1 MSPAIRA
8 LSRLAV
14 IITALMLM
22 ACSSDAPKPN
32 IVLIVMDTTR
42 QDHLSC
48 YGYDRANTPNLEEL
62 ARESTLFRSAYSVG
76 SWTPPGHASLFTGLY
91 PAAHGC
97 TQENWTLSGDLVT
110 LAEILGGAGYRTV
123 GITENATVSAASGF
137 DQGFD
142 EYHETWR
149 HDIPQDNPAV
159 ALFNSSMATIDPEF
173 PFFLFVNFIEPHAPY
188 KSSGEFIDT
197 YVKDPGSGPD
207 GNDTQDYYLGRL
219 NWNEP
224 EFAHMQALYDAE
236 ILYTDQQI
244 GRIIDRLKQDNL
256 WDNTVFIVTSDHGE
270 NIGDHGHMEH
280 YFTLYESVVRIPLLI
295 HYPQA
300 FPPGAEDNDPTQLT
314 DLVPTLLNLLEL
326 GEGDTQG
333 IDLLETG
340 ARKDRPVLLEFYWPA
355 EAIETYGEDWDSVEL
370 NRWKRH
376 LRAVIYGDDKLIWAS
391 DGDHELYDLQA
402 DPAEEN
408 NLTHLPGGA
417 DKVEALTSL
426 LENLI
431 KRYHRDIPGDRISGG
446 PELDEETRE
455 ALRSLGYVR

>member
-142 EYHETWR
+142 SFDDVDMNCPLDRQKFMFNLVMDLCAEDFEFENFTEVTEFYKKLINFLRQMNYSKFESEEFSTQKEGLERLAEEQR
-149 HDIPQDNPAV
+149 H
-159 ALFNSSMATIDPEF
+159 L
-173 PFFLFVNFIEPHAPY
+173 HA
-188 KSSGEFIDT
+188 
-197 YVKDPGSGPD
+197 
-207 GNDTQDYYLGRL
+207 R
-219 NWNEP
+219 
-224 EFAHMQALYDAE
+224 
-236 ILYTDQQI
+236 
-244 GRIIDRLKQDNL
+244 
-256 WDNTVFIVTSDHGE
+256 
-270 NIGDHGHMEH
+270 
-280 YFTLYESVVRIPLLI
+280 ESV
-295 HYPQA
+295 
-300 FPPGAEDNDPTQLT
+300 
-314 DLVPTLLNLLEL
+314 
-326 GEGDTQG
+326 
-333 IDLLETG
+333 
-340 ARKDRPVLLEFYWPA
+340 
-355 EAIETYGEDWDSVEL
+355 
-370 NRWKRH
+370 
-376 LRAVIYGDDKLIWAS
+376 
-391 DGDHELYDLQA
+391 
-402 DPAEEN
+402 
-408 NLTHLPGGA
+408 
-417 DKVEALTSL
+417 
-426 LENLI
+426 
-431 KRYHRDIPGDRISGG
+431 
-446 PELDEETRE
+446 
-455 ALRSLGYVR
+455 